1 MILNYENLKNEYI
14 SLFENKEKCDFILT
28 DVLFAFN
35 EIYSI
40 IEDEKVNSI
49 LEIGSG
55 TSILLNEISKRF
67 PQKFF
72 FGLDPHE
79 SGFSS
84 YEQISKKI
92 STKKNLSLFH
102 ESFKEFNPKS
112 TFDFIF
118 SFNAFE
124 HVQNQNEYIKKT
136 DNLLSSNGK
145 NLILCPN
152 YDFPYEP
159 HFIIPIIYNKEI
171 TFKLFKKKIISYEE
185 KTGELGLWN
194 GLNFCSKKRLEFFL
208 NKNGYKFKFDKSIKE
223 KFLKRIDDDQSS
235 YFKKRQGIIAKIA
248 KLAKLLYLDK
258 FIFDLLKIPFPYMK
272 IIIEKKERE
281 DVI

>member
-28 DVLFAFN
+28 DVLFAFE
-35 EIYSI
+35 EIYPI

-49 LEIGSG
+49 LEIGCG

-67 PQKFF
+67 PHKNF

-79 SGFSS
+79 SGFSG
-84 YEQISKKI
+84 YEKISKRI

-102 ESFKEFNPKS
+102 ENFKEFNPNT

-118 SFNAFE
+118 SFNVFE
-124 HVQNQNEYIKKT
+124 HVQSQNEYIKRT
-136 DNLLSSNGK
+136 DSLLSAKGK

-159 HFIIPIIYNKEI
+159 HFIIPIIYNKNF
-171 TFKLFKKKIISYEE
+171 TFKLFKKKIINHEE
-185 KTGELGLWN
+185 KTGEFGLWN
-194 GLNFCSKKRLEFFL
+194 GLNFCSKKKLNFFL
-208 NKNGYKFKFDKSIKE
+208 NSNGYKFKFDKNIKE
-223 KFLKRIDDDQSS
+223 KFLSRIDNDQSL
-235 YFKKRQGIIAKIA
+235 YFKKRQGIIAKFT

-272 IIIEKKERE
+272 ITIDKKERE
-281 DVI
+281 DAD